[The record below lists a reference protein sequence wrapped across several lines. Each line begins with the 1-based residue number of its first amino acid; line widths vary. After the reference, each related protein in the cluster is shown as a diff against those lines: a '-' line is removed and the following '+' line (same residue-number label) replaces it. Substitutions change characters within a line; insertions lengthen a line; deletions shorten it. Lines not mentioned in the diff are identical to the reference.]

1 MFNKFSRENSQE
13 VHKLKLALEEL
24 KGKFDRIEGL
34 MRSSQ
39 LEIADYYEKTRRLY
53 LRMSRREKVDSEE
66 PSEPSPQAPDQA
78 TTAGREEIL
87 RRYKRGQA

>member
-1 MFNKFSRENSQE
+1 VFNRKSTENSQE

-24 KGKFDRIEGL
+24 RGKFDRIEGL

-53 LRMSRREKVDSEE
+53 LRMNRREKVDQEEVSETSRE
-66 PSEPSPQAPDQA
+66 VPDMA

-87 RRYKRGQA
+87 KRYKRGQA

>member
-1 MFNKFSRENSQE
+1 MFNNKSTENAQDIHE
-13 VHKLKLALEEL
+13 LKLALEEL
-24 KGKFDRIEGL
+24 RGKFDRIEGL

-53 LRMSRREKVDSEE
+53 LRMNRREKVDQEE
-66 PSEPSPQAPDQA
+66 APELSPQVAEPA

-87 RRYKRGQA
+87 RRYKRG